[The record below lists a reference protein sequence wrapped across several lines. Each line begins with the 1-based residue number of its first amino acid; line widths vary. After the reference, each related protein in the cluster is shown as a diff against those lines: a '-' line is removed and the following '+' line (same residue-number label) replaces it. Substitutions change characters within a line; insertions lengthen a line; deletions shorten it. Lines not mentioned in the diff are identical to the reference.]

1 MAEKVPA
8 SVSLPKT
15 TEKSAEKSTSKP
27 AAKSPLKAA
36 EKSTSMPAEK
46 SSLKAAEKSD
56 SKPAEKSTSMPA
68 EKSPLKAVEK
78 STSKPAEKSSL
89 AAEKPPSKPGDKASL
104 AKLAEK
110 RKQPEEPPVLE
121 LETNKILINLKK
133 FKKDKVEY
141 PEDTGG
147 DFPGLILWVGIKKN
161 STWQKSLFWILQE
174 SFKLS
179 KYGELTVEE
188 SEETVW

>member
-1 MAEKVPA
+1 MLIYVSEKLTEKKPGTA
-8 SVSLPKT
+8 SLPKT
-15 TEKSAEKSTSKP
+15 KQEP
-27 AAKSPLKAA
+27 PLK
-36 EKSTSMPAEK
+36 PAEK
-46 SSLKAAEKSD
+46 LP
-56 SKPAEKSTSMPA
+56 SKPAEKSP
-68 EKSPLKAVEK
+68 
-78 STSKPAEKSSL
+78 SKPAEKLPSKSAENPPAKPAEKQPQKPTEKSL
-89 AAEKPPSKPGDKASL
+89 SKPAENPSLNSAEKPPSKLADKTTL

-110 RKQPEEPPVLE
+110 RKPPDEPPVLE

-161 STWQKSLFWILQE
+161 STWQRNLFWIVQE
-174 SFKLS
+174 SFKMS

>member
-1 MAEKVPA
+1 MISYFVSEKVAEKQPA

-15 TEKSAEKSTSKP
+15 TEKPSLKSAEKSTSTP
-27 AAKSPLKAA
+27 AEKSPLKAA
-36 EKSTSMPAEK
+36 EKP
-46 SSLKAAEKSD
+46 
-56 SKPAEKSTSMPA
+56 
-68 EKSPLKAVEK
+68 
-78 STSKPAEKSSL
+78 TSKS
-89 AAEKPPSKPGDKASL
+89 AEKPPSKPAEKPPSKPAEKPPSKPAEKPPSKLADKASL

-161 STWQKSLFWILQE
+161 SAWQKSLFWIVQE

-188 SEETVW
+188 SDETVW

>member
-1 MAEKVPA
+1 M
-8 SVSLPKT
+8 
-15 TEKSAEKSTSKP
+15 KSAEKSTSKP
-27 AAKSPLKAA
+27 IKKAAEKSTLKSAEKPPLKAA
-36 EKSTSMPAEK
+36 EKP
-46 SSLKAAEKSD
+46 
-56 SKPAEKSTSMPA
+56 
-68 EKSPLKAVEK
+68 PLKTAQ
-78 STSKPAEKSSL
+78 KPPLKT
-89 AAEKPPSKPGDKASL
+89 AEKPPSKPADKASL
-104 AKLAEK
+104 AQLAEK

-161 STWQKSLFWILQE
+161 STWQKSLFWIMQE

>member
-1 MAEKVPA
+1 MAEKV
-8 SVSLPKT
+8 PKT

-36 EKSTSMPAEK
+36 EKSTSKPAEK

-78 STSKPAEKSSL
+78 STSKPAEKSPL
-89 AAEKPPSKPGDKASL
+89 TAAEKPPSKPGDKASL